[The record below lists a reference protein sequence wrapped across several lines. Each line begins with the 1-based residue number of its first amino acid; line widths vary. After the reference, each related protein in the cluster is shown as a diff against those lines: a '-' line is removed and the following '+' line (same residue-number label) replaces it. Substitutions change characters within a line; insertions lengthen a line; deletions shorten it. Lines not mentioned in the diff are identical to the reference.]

1 MHTTKGGLGV
11 RSDLSPEIH
20 AAGAPPDIGEM
31 KMRQNTCLFQ
41 EIRLVTLIVRSRK
54 SLTQCVGSLGVCA
67 LALFA
72 GLNACASLAAQQAEV
87 DDPLP
92 AVLTA
97 SPDAAPAPD
106 PVPQA
111 PAAAPQSPN
120 PSGSQKQNSQA
131 QSAPGDAAGRQT
143 KRILGIVPN
152 FRAVSADEKLP
163 PETIKEKFV
172 DATEDSFDYSSI
184 FIPAV
189 IAAYNMRERT
199 TPEFHEGAA
208 GYARYFW
215 HSAVDQT
222 SENYMVEFIF
232 PTFTREDARY
242 YTLGHGGFF
251 KRTGYALSRAVITR
265 SNSGAA
271 VFNVSEVVGAGAASG
286 ISNLYYPSASRSVG
300 NTMSEWAEDVGIDA
314 ASFWVK
320 EFWPDINRRV
330 FHNKY
335 SDTPAQR

>member
-1 MHTTKGGLGV
+1 LKFPFRNLISRRLFLFG
-11 RSDLSPEIH
+11 SFFALSVVAVFI
-20 AAGAPPDIGEM
+20 
-31 KMRQNTCLFQ
+31 
-41 EIRLVTLIVRSRK
+41 
-54 SLTQCVGSLGVCA
+54 
-67 LALFA
+67 
-72 GLNACASLAAQQAEV
+72 LNSTAVLAAQQA
-87 DDPLP
+87 DPGSSQQVAL
-92 AVLTA
+92 AA
-97 SPDAAPAPD
+97 SATPYPAAPAPSSPD
-106 PVPQA
+106 PELASASQA
-111 PAAAPQSPN
+111 SATPAQSLSTNATAPQNQP
-120 PSGSQKQNSQA
+120 A
-131 QSAPGDAAGRQT
+131 QSAPAGSTGQQT

-152 FRAVSADEKLP
+152 FRAVSADTKLP
-163 PETIKEKFV
+163 PETVKEKFK

-189 IAAYNMRERT
+189 IAAYNLDKRT

-222 SENYMVEFIF
+222 SENYMVEFIV
-232 PTFTREDARY
+232 PAFTREDARF
-242 YTLGHGGFF
+242 YTLGHGGFI

-265 SNSGAA
+265 SDSGAE
-271 VFNVSEVVGAGAASG
+271 VFNISEVFGAGAASG

-320 EFWPDINRRV
+320 EFWPDINRHV

-335 SDTPAQR
+335 SDSSSQK